1 MIYEEESAQ
10 ETFGDYIIGKIQK
23 EDLSLKTK
31 MVPNEDDNEVKKNL
45 EEKIN
50 ITLLILENKEL
61 LLDYETFYEEDC
73 QFSLLNW
80 GYKYSKKI
88 NELLNKPTRRIYY
101 IPLEDYREEEK
112 EKLIEYYEFCLTK
125 NYKIKTDIKGCK
137 YYYPNIFRQ
146 LQGSDFDIEKSFDE
160 IRKEIIF
167 KIEKLPIV
175 YNDIY
180 K

>member
-1 MIYEEESAQ
+1 MDFKFDPNENEGKIPYLATIYEPR
-10 ETFGDYIIGKIQK
+10 
-23 EDLSLKTK
+23 ED
-31 MVPNEDDNEVKKNL
+31 E
-45 EEKIN
+45 
-50 ITLLILENKEL
+50 
-61 LLDYETFYEEDC
+61 
-73 QFSLLNW
+73 
-80 GYKYSKKI
+80 KI

-160 IRKEIIF
+160 IRKEINF
-167 KIEKLPIV
+167 KIEKFPIV

-180 K
+180 KEIFNTGCIYIHGRDNAYRPLIIFNPGMLNSLNHQ